1 MIVCSRTD
9 RGLVR
14 KTNQDACQ
22 TGTFPDGAVWAV
34 VCDGMGGANGGN
46 IASAVAVEKIAESLT
61 AGYHPEMDQTS
72 IRELILGSIYEAN
85 TVVYDMAKKEE
96 GLRGMGTTV
105 VAAIVKGSAAYIA
118 HAGDSRA
125 YFVGS
130 PGMRQLTTDHSMVQE
145 LVKHGDITQE
155 EARNHP
161 QRNIITRALGVTPK
175 IEVDF
180 GEYSMGFGEALLL
193 CTDGLTNYTEEA
205 EIETLFRSLHGDN
218 LAEKLVEL
226 ARRGGGGDNITV
238 AIVVN

>member
-1 MIVCSRTD
+1 MIVCNRTD

-14 KTNQDACQ
+14 KSNQDACQ
-22 TGTFPDGAVWAV
+22 TGEFQDGAVWAV

-46 IASAVAVEKIAESLT
+46 VASAVAVEKITEYITS
-61 AGYHPEMDQTS
+61 GYRSDMDQAE
-72 IRELILGSIYEAN
+72 IRDLMLGSIYDAN

-105 VAAIVKGSAAYIA
+105 VAAIVRGSAVYIA

-130 PGMRQLTTDHSMVQE
+130 SGMSQLTIDHSMVQE

-155 EARNHP
+155 EAKNHP

-180 GEYSMGFGEALLL
+180 GEYSMGIGEALLL
-193 CTDGLTNYTEEA
+193 CTDGLTNYTEEE
-205 EIETLFRSLHGDN
+205 EIETLFRSLHGEK

-238 AIVVN
+238 AIVEN